1 MATTITKDN
10 LDEETKAGLVLVDF
24 WAPWCGPCKMMDP
37 VLEQLEGEYGDR
49 IKFGKLNVDHNQ
61 DLAMNYKVMSIPS
74 LVLFRDG
81 KAVEKVTGLYP
92 KDKLAAYLDKKT
104 SGSGIISF
112 DATVTEGGNKHETWI
127 YWYWCY
133 GCRNGGSFIGRWSR
147 VVCL

>member
-10 LDEETKAGLVLVDF
+10 LSEETKSGLVLVDF

-37 VLEQLEGEYGDR
+37 VLEQLEGDYGDR

-92 KDKLAAYLDKKT
+92 KDKLAAYLDKKL
-104 SGSGIISF
+104 
-112 DATVTEGGNKHETWI
+112 ATQA
-127 YWYWCY
+127 
-133 GCRNGGSFIGRWSR
+133 
-147 VVCL
+147 